1 VGIKGIRNSEKERK
15 IKKDS
20 ERREKKDNM
29 FTVLLVRLVV
39 FLKSDVADTD
49 FIEFK

>member
-1 VGIKGIRNSEKERK
+1 VLVNSDSEDKRK
-15 IKKDS
+15 IKKEE
-20 ERREKKDNM
+20 ERRETGHNM

-39 FLKSDVADTD
+39 SLDFIAANVD